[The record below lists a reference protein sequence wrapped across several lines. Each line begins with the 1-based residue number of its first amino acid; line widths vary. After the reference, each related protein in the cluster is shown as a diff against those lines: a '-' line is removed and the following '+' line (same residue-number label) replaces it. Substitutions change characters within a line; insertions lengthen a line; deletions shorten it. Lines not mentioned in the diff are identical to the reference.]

1 MENSLQHFYSTTAKM
16 LNKEEPPSSTF
27 CISGEKNEE
36 VRYNQAGD
44 IIASMFIVCLEN
56 DDFSIEFDALCGI
69 L

>member
-1 MENSLQHFYSTTAKM
+1 M